1 LEATGRP
8 GRKDNMKPLT
18 TTELAER
25 VGCTT
30 RHVADAIIRGELP
43 AWRIDARGYRVAPAD
58 AEVWLAATRV
68 TPRHDVVG
76 EAIAQPLIPMEALQ

>member
-1 LEATGRP
+1 VEETGCT

-25 VGCTT
+25 LACTT
-30 RHVADAIIRGELP
+30 RHVADEIIRGELP
-43 AWRIDARGYRVAPAD
+43 AWRIGARGYRVAPAD
-58 AEVWLAATRV
+58 AEAWIAVMRM

-76 EAIAQPLIPMEALQ
+76 EAIAQMTGVA